1 MFGPLRG
8 GFFIALTQERRLVAA
23 GKSFPV
29 LRPFRWAD
37 PNSGTDTH
45 YDPAGPNDTF
55 TGTATAEMTSPD
67 GPDGKGPLL
76 GEEKSDKAST
86 PTAASTSKEK

>member
-1 MFGPLRG
+1 M
-8 GFFIALTQERRLVAA
+8 AA
-23 GKSFPV
+23 GKSYPV

-37 PNSGTDTH
+37 PNSGTDTN
-45 YDPAGPNDTF
+45 YEPGDTF
-55 TGTATAEMTSPD
+55 TESATDDMTSPD

-76 GEEKSDKAST
+76 GEEKSAKAST